1 VEAVHVSRRPRSP
14 IQVVVDTTGVP
25 VRLRRRGRWVEVRAV
40 LARWVEAAPW
50 WHALRATGSSP
61 SPGPSRCE
69 VWRVEVVERTGTSG
83 VLDLVQ
89 VADRWRLRRV
99 ID

>member
-1 VEAVHVSRRPRSP
+1 MSRHRRSP
-14 IQVVVDTTGVP
+14 IQVAGDATGAP
-25 VRLRRRGRWVEVRAV
+25 VRLRWRGRRYEVRAV
-40 LARWVEAAPW
+40 LARWVEATPW
-50 WHALRATGSSP
+50 WRALRGTGAGSSP
-61 SPGPSRCE
+61 GSSRRE

-89 VADRWRLRRV
+89 VADRWRLLRV

>member
-1 VEAVHVSRRPRSP
+1 MSRHRRSP
-14 IQVVVDTTGVP
+14 IQVAVDATGAP
-25 VRLRRRGRWVEVRAV
+25 VRLRWRGRRYEVRAV
-40 LARWVEAAPW
+40 LARWVEATPW
-50 WHALRATGSSP
+50 WHALRATGSTPAS
-61 SPGPSRCE
+61 GPPRCE

-89 VADRWRLRRV
+89 VADRWRLLRV